1 MASTVALT
9 MLAQR
14 SSYAEAA
21 GEQSTQQM
29 DAHSETSDRTPPAQ
43 QKGSKSKR
51 VRTGCLTCRDRHLK
65 CDEGTPVCLNCL
77 KSNRN
82 CQRGLRINWQD
93 TPSKHVPFLLSQ
105 SNDWSVTFQDESRE
119 IASEYQGGLEQY
131 GPPKRSRTSEPP
143 GYRNHRTHH
152 HRPSYPDVA
161 YLNLNN
167 QHELHQPSPQDSMGM
182 QVPEP
187 QGADYLT
194 DQKKVLYMQVF
205 VEEIGIW
212 MDSMDSMKHVSWD
225 DAEKRLVDTDYDS
238 SLDFCPFTH
247 FESLCCSMHA
257 CRVVPGI
264 SHWSTPDTVT
274 KRRSATTKRP
284 PGTC

>member
-1 MASTVALT
+1 MANTIALT
-9 MLAQR
+9 MMAQR
-14 SSYAEAA
+14 SSYDAA
-21 GEQSTQQM
+21 ATEQPPPQM
-29 DAHSETSDRTPPAQ
+29 DAQSETSERTPPTLH
-43 QKGSKSKR
+43 KSSKSKR

-65 CDEGTPVCLNCL
+65 CDEGTPVCMNCL

-93 TPSKHVPFLLSQ
+93 TPSKHVPFLLAQ

-131 GPPKRSRTSEPP
+131 GPPKRSGASEPP
-143 GYRNHRTHH
+143 SYLSHRTHH

-161 YLNLNN
+161 FLNLN
-167 QHELHQPSPQDSMGM
+167 QQPDIHQPSPQSSMTM
-182 QVPEP
+182 PAAEP

-212 MDSMDSMKHVSWD
+212 MDSMDSMKHV
-225 DAEKRLVDTDYDS
+225 
-238 SLDFCPFTH
+238 
-247 FESLCCSMHA
+247 
-257 CRVVPGI
+257 G
-264 SHWSTPDTVT
+264 HWSIKT
-274 KRRSATTKRP
+274 
-284 PGTC
+284 GL